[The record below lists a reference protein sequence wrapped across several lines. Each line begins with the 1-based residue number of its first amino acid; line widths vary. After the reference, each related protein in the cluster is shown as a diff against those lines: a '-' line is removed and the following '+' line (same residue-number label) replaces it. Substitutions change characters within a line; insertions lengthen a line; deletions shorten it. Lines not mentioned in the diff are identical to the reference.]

1 MPEEP
6 PESGEFNISELEQL
20 KKDIDGLEETLTG
33 TRSATSGV
41 TTEGPSASVEQVLV
55 EFYRFGAL
63 SLRQKLLF
71 FELPFSEFKKS
82 ITVFPGQVVL
92 APTQRVKNV
101 TVKSFEGR
109 HLLLDEEGFRLFSKI
124 GGFVRWINNRV
135 TIDPVREIP
144 RSVDATTGSV
154 EFDGTVVVVGN
165 IGKGGKI
172 KATGDVYVLADVD
185 GGMISAGGSIYILN
199 GVLRRS
205 SLFAEGSIFC
215 NFIERAE
222 ATTKRDLWI
231 KSVVT
236 HSRIM
241 CNGKVVVFDAKQH
254 GFLSGSAVVGREL
267 NAAQIGIEGQRVDVT
282 VKFDV
287 YQERIQDFK
296 AWLNEILAL
305 SKESQEKKIA
315 DLFVIEAQPVAEFLQ
330 KEYETPSLARVAFS
344 RKMSRGVK
352 LSVGGITTET
362 TREEGAGTWKV
373 DGDKLKKDAY
383 EAPEY
388 AESITRQYWRA
399 TARTDVPA
407 EVLAKLR
414 RNVVVNKRDT
424 GKIGLI
430 RALLGRPPGDNVLPV
445 PAGKT
450 LEDKPQENERVIL
463 KEAGDED
470 DKLKTFF
477 DLNPPARKIRVTCDE
492 IKKGLEAA
500 STKLDIPAMEL
511 SYDVIQEKSDG
522 VMGLNKRPYI
532 IEIYR
537 KPIARED
544 LAKMTLPAVR
554 AAVGGAAAAIKKSE
568 GYYTIE
574 NTPDGLFLT
583 VYPAEGENAKGVDVR
598 VLLADLK
605 ARGYTQ
611 NVSEA
616 VVRTVTEEARGER
629 VRLADRQPEAKL
641 DGKFDIAVT
650 SDKLKAVLSVTP
662 PKEGGMPVTL
672 DDAMRKVAE
681 MGIRNV
687 DAETVAAY
695 IEGGAFHDS
704 LLIAEG
710 TPAVNGEDA
719 RLEFLFK
726 GGETGEKEELKEDE
740 SGRVDY
746 RSMSAF
752 KGVKEGQLLVKKYP
766 PTEGTIGIDVY
777 GEESRPKAGKDVA
790 VTAGKNVQ
798 VSPDGTEF
806 FAVTSGHVVLSG
818 KTIRIDNILEH
829 KGNVNYEIGNINFDG
844 TVIIHGTVEEGF
856 VVRATGD
863 VFVEAIARG
872 FVESGGNIVVEKG
885 IIGTPDTYVRA
896 AGDITAKFVE
906 NSNLFAEGNILV
918 SEAILHSTISARH
931 NVVLREGKRSVVV
944 GGVIR
949 AGGSVEARTIGS
961 DVATKTVVEVGYD
974 PTIRSRIVEIEKEVD
989 HNRKNFESVKQGIE
1003 TLNKLKEKY
1012 GALPVEKEEL
1022 LKKLVSTARG
1032 VAEKIRQL
1040 QRELLDLNRRLSDAK
1055 PGIICARDRV
1065 LAGAVLT
1072 IMNYT
1077 MQIDKPYSFVRFY
1090 FDQASDDIKFSEFKE
1105 IDI

>member
-1 MPEEP
+1 MPD
-6 PESGEFNISELEQL
+6 PESGEFNVNELDQL
-20 KKDIDGLEETLTG
+20 KKDLDGLEATLTG
-33 TRSATSGV
+33 ARSATSGI
-41 TTEGPSASVEQVLV
+41 TTEGPSVAVEQVLG
-55 EFYRFGAL
+55 EFYRYGL
-63 SLRQKLLF
+63 LTLRQKLLF
-71 FELPFSEFKKS
+71 FELPFTEFKKS
-82 ITVFPGQVVL
+82 MTAFPGQIIL

-109 HLLLDEEGFRLFSKI
+109 HLILDEEGFRLFARA

-135 TIDPVREIP
+135 TIDMVREIP
-144 RSVDATTGSV
+144 RSVDGTTGAI
-154 EFDGTVVVVGN
+154 ECDGTVVVTGN
-165 IGKGGKI
+165 VGKGGKI

-185 GGMISAGGSIYILN
+185 GGVISAGGSIYVYN

-215 NFIERAE
+215 NFLERAE
-222 ATTKRDLWI
+222 ATTKRDLWV

-236 HSRIM
+236 HSRIL
-241 CNGKVVVFDAKQH
+241 CHGKMVVFDPKQH
-254 GFLSGSAVVGREL
+254 GFLSGSATVGREL
-267 NAAQIGIEGQRVDVT
+267 NAAQIGLEGQRVDIT

-287 YQERIQDFK
+287 YQERIQDFRT
-296 AWLNEILAL
+296 WLNEMLGL
-305 SKESQEKKIA
+305 SKESQEKKVA

-330 KEYETPSLARVAFS
+330 KESESPSLSRVAFS
-344 RKMSRGVK
+344 RKMSKGVK
-352 LSVGGITTET
+352 MTIGGVTQET
-362 TREEGAGTWKV
+362 LREEGAGTWKLDV
-373 DGDKLKKDAY
+373 AKLKKEPY
-383 EAPEY
+383 EAPDY
-388 AESITRQYWRA
+388 TESITRQYWRA
-399 TARTDVPA
+399 AAADASPADV
-407 EVLAKLR
+407 LSKLR
-414 RNVVVNKRDT
+414 RNAVMSKRDT
-424 GKIGLI
+424 GKIGLV
-430 RALLGRPPGDNVLPV
+430 RAILGKPPGDNVLV
-445 PAGKT
+445 VSGGKT
-450 LEDKPQENERVIL
+450 LEERPQEMDRLVL

-470 DKLKTFF
+470 DKIKTFF
-477 DLNPPARKIRVTCDE
+477 ELDSPLRKIKVTCDE

-500 STKLDIPAMEL
+500 SAKLDIPVGEL
-511 SYDVIQEKSDG
+511 AFDVLQEKSEG
-522 VMGLNKRPYI
+522 MMGLNKRPYI
-532 IEIYR
+532 LEIYR
-537 KPIARED
+537 KPILKDE
-544 LAKMTLPAVR
+544 LAKMTLPVMR
-554 AAVGGAAAAIKKSE
+554 AGAAGGAAAAIKKSE

-574 NTPDGLFLT
+574 NTPDGLYIT
-583 VYPAEGENAKGVDVR
+583 VYPPEGENAKGVDVR
-598 VLLADLK
+598 VLLADMK

-616 VVRTVTEEARGER
+616 VVRTVTEESRGER

-641 DGKFDIAVT
+641 DGKFEIAV
-650 SDKLKAVLSVTP
+650 SPDKLKAVLSVTP
-662 PKEGGMPVTL
+662 PKEGGMPVVAE
-672 DDAMRKVAE
+672 DVMRKVSE
-681 MGIRNV
+681 MGLRNV
-687 DAETVAAY
+687 DTETVAAY

-704 LLIAEG
+704 LQVAEG
-710 TPAVNGEDA
+710 TPAIDGEDA

-726 GGETGEKEELKEDE
+726 GGEGEKEELKEDE

-746 RSMSAF
+746 RTMSAF

-766 PTEGTIGIDVY
+766 PTDGTIGIDVF
-777 GEESRPKAGKDVA
+777 GEESRPKSGKDQTL
-790 VTAGKNVQ
+790 TAGKNVQ

-806 FAVTSGHVVLSG
+806 FAVTSGHVVMSG
-818 KTIRIDNILEH
+818 RTIRLDNILEH

-906 NSNLFAEGNILV
+906 NSNLYAEGNILV
-918 SEAILHSTISARH
+918 AEAILHSSLSARH
-931 NVVLREGKRSVVV
+931 NVVLREGKRSVII

-949 AGGSVEARTIGS
+949 AGGSVEARTIGT

-974 PTIRSRIVEIEKEVD
+974 PTVRGRITEIEKEVD
-989 HNRKNFESVKQGIE
+989 VSRKNFESVKQGIE

-1032 VAEKIRQL
+1032 IAEKIRQL
-1040 QRELLDLNRRLSDAK
+1040 QRELLDLNRRLADAK
-1055 PGIICARDRV
+1055 PGVICARDRV
-1065 LAGAVLT
+1065 LNGAVLT

-1090 FDQASDDIKFSEFKE
+1090 FDQNSDDIKFTEFKE
-1105 IDI
+1105 VDV